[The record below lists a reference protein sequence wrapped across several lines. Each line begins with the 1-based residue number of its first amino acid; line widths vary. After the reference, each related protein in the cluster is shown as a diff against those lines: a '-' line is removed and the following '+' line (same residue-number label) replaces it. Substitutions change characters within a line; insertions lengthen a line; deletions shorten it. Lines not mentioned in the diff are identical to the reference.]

1 MKDDQPTEAEVNST
15 KAQIRRF
22 KKSVLWADIQR
33 ELNFWAEGFAM
44 ERDAIVDNAASD
56 NPSTAAVLLH
66 YGDINGR
73 KKAVAY
79 FKQILD
85 VFIDVLEEKK
95 DDTRHDKT
103 D

>member
-1 MKDDQPTEAEVNST
+1 MEEEQVTGLEVNST
-15 KAQIRRF
+15 KGQIKRF
-22 KKSVLWADIQR
+22 QKSLLWQDIQR
-33 ELNFWAEGFAM
+33 ELDFWAEGFAR
-44 ERDAIVDNAASD
+44 EQDSIVDNAASD

-73 KKAVAY
+73 KKAVQY

-85 VFIDVLEEKK
+85 VFIDVLEVNK
-95 DDTRHDKT
+95 DDTRLDET

>member
-1 MKDDQPTEAEVNST
+1 MEEDQVTGVEVNST

-22 KKSVLWADIQR
+22 KKSILWDDITK
-33 ELNFWAEGFAM
+33 ELDFWAEGFAM
-44 ERDAIVDNAASD
+44 ERDAIVDNAASE

-66 YGDINGR
+66 LGDINGR

-85 VFIDVLEEKK
+85 VFIDVLEVSK
-95 DDTRHDKT
+95 DGTRRDET